1 MIITFAELDLPNN
14 SGEYIS
20 SADAGGTTNSPKLV
34 ALQTKE

>member
-1 MIITFAELDLPNN
+1 MITFDDEDLPNN

-20 SADAGGTTNSPKLV
+20 SAEAGGTTNSPNEV